1 MMYLID
7 GVLILAMMFFF
18 VLPVTDART
27 VRMKL
32 SVVSSLGVLLAVSV
46 VVPRLMH

>member
-1 MMYLID
+1 MYLLYS
-7 GVLILAMMFFF
+7 VLIIAMIFFF

-32 SVVSSLGVLLAVSV
+32 SVMSSLGLLLAVSV
-46 VVPRLMH
+46 LAPRLIH

>member
-1 MMYLID
+1 MYLLY
-7 GVLILAMMFFF
+7 GLIVLAMMFFLA
-18 VLPVTDART
+18 LPITDART

-32 SVVSSLGVLLAVSV
+32 SAVSCLGALLAASV

>member
-1 MMYLID
+1 MYLLYSA
-7 GVLILAMMFFF
+7 LILAMIFFF

-32 SVVSSLGVLLAVSV
+32 SVMSSLGLLLAVSV
-46 VVPRLMH
+46 LAPRLIH

>member
-1 MMYLID
+1 MYLLYS
-7 GVLILAMMFFF
+7 VLILAMMFFF

-32 SVVSSLGVLLAVSV
+32 SVMSSLGLLLAVSV
-46 VVPRLMH
+46 LAPRLIH

>member
-1 MMYLID
+1 MYLLY
-7 GVLILAMMFFF
+7 GMLILAMIFFL
-18 VLPVTDART
+18 VLPITDART

-32 SVVSSLGVLLAVSV
+32 SVVSSLGLMLVASL

>member
-1 MMYLID
+1 MYLLYSL
-7 GVLILAMMFFF
+7 LILAMIFFF

-32 SVVSSLGVLLAVSV
+32 SVMSSLGLLLAVSV
-46 VVPRLMH
+46 LAPRLIH

>member
-1 MMYLID
+1 MYLID
-7 GVLILAMMFFF
+7 GLLILAMIFFF
-18 VLPVTDART
+18 VLPITDART

-32 SVVSSLGVLLAVSV
+32 SVLGSLGALLAASV

>member
-1 MMYLID
+1 MYLIY
-7 GVLILAMMFFF
+7 GLIILAMIFFF
-18 VLPVTDART
+18 SLPITDAKT

-32 SVVSSLGVLLAVSV
+32 SVVSSLGMLLAVSV